1 VSNPEKRNELYVGLF
16 LFIGLALL
24 GGLILQF
31 GRFREHFGGHYLITI
46 VFDDASGLIKGS
58 EIRMGGARIGQVA
71 ALPELNE
78 AVQVEV
84 ELAITNGIRIP
95 AGSSFQINSAT
106 LLGDKLIVVIP
117 PADKTGQFIAP
128 GSRVQGAGPT
138 GLDALQNNA
147 EIVSRDVLRIL
158 KEAEATLVKVDGA
171 VDEIRGASKQL
182 GEAVGKINRS
192 MLAED
197 NLAHF
202 NKTLANLAD
211 VSNQWKQTSAKLDP
225 ALTETREAIASV
237 KSAAAR
243 AEKTLANADETLAS
257 IKPALKGLPAA
268 VDQISRTAGKAG
280 TTFDRMNRGEGMLG
294 AFASD
299 NDVALDFKAFMNNLR
314 RSGILLYQDGKSN
327 VAQPPRSKI
336 KGRPN

>member
-1 VSNPEKRNELYVGLF
+1 VSSPEKRPELFVGLF
-16 LFIGLALL
+16 LLIGLVLL

-31 GRFREHFGGHYLITI
+31 ARFREHFGGHYSFTV

-58 EIRMGGARIGQVA
+58 EVRMGGAKIGQVS

-84 ELAITNGIRIP
+84 EISVTDGIRIP

-106 LLGDKLIVVIP
+106 LLGDKLVIIIP
-117 PADKTGQFIAP
+117 PSKKNGEFIAP
-128 GSRVQGAGPT
+128 GSRQMGAGPT
-138 GLDALQNNA
+138 GLDALQTNA
-147 EIVSRDVLRIL
+147 EIVSRDVVRIL
-158 KEAEATLVKVDGA
+158 REAEATLGKVDGA
-171 VDEIRGASKQL
+171 VEEIQSASKQL

-192 MLAED
+192 VLAED
-197 NLAHF
+197 NLARF
-202 NKTLANLAD
+202 DKTMANLSD
-211 VSNQWKQTSAKLDP
+211 VSNQWKQTSAKLEP
-225 ALTETREAIASV
+225 ALSEAREAIASV

-243 AEKTLANADETLAS
+243 AEKTLTSADDTLAAV
-257 IKPALKGLPAA
+257 KPALKGLPAA
-268 VDQISRTAGKAG
+268 VDQINATARKAG

-299 NDVALDFKAFMNNLR
+299 NDVALDFKAFMKNLR
-314 RSGILLYQDGKSN
+314 RNGILLYKNEAPASGE
-327 VAQPPRSKI
+327 PPASRI